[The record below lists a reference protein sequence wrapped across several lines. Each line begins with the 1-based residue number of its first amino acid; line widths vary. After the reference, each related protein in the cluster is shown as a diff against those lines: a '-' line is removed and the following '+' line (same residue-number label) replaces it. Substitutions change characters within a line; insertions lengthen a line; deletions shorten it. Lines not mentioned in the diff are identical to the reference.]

1 MHIPNRSNNHK
12 LISEETVE
20 KVLAQRK
27 IETGEAAPASN
38 KQRMVSLQMSEDFV
52 RQCEAMADKMQL
64 TRSGFI
70 KMVLS
75 EYLRT
80 NADKY

>member
-27 IETGEAAPASN
+27 IETGLPPE
-38 KQRMVSLQMSEDFV
+38 SLKS
-52 RQCEAMADKMQL
+52 
-64 TRSGFI
+64 RSGGW
-70 KMVLS
+70 
-75 EYLRT
+75 
-80 NADKY
+80 

>member
-1 MHIPNRSNNHK
+1 MHIPDRTNNHK

-27 IETGEAAPASN
+27 LETGEAAPASN

-52 RQCEAMADKMQL
+52 RQCEAMAEKMHL

-70 KMVLS
+70 KMALS

>member
-38 KQRMVSLQMSEDFV
+38 KQRMVPFRCQKIL
-52 RQCEAMADKMQL
+52 CA
-64 TRSGFI
+64 
-70 KMVLS
+70 
-75 EYLRT
+75 
-80 NADKY
+80 NAKRWLKRCS